1 MFARRHIL
9 EFVERRLTSIIF
21 TAVETIRRKLAGCAR
36 GFHIVA
42 ETTPVSVDDIFLLS
56 FFLNQIH
63 KF

>member
-1 MFARRHIL
+1 MLARRHIL
-9 EFVERRLTSIIF
+9 VFVERRLTSIIF
-21 TAVETIRRKLAGCAR
+21 TAVETIRRKLAGGAR